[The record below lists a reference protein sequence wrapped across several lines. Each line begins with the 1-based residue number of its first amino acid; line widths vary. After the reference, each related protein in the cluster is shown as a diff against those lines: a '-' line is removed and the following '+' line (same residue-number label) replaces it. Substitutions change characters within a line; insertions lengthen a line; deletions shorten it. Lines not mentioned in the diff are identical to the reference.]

1 MKISNLI
8 HLSYLLNET
17 IDSGKSL
24 PLNETAD
31 AIADGTIFEMLGNQL
46 PDFKTFINQKDKT
59 YLLNEWQKILNT
71 YSPHKYGVFNSGYCL
86 ILAYCLQTIMD
97 IAGKE

>member
-1 MKISNLI
+1 LI
-8 HLSYLLNET
+8 HLSFLLNET

-31 AIADGTIFEMLGNQL
+31 AIAAGTIFDMLGNQL
-46 PDFKTFINQKDKT
+46 TDFDTMINQKDKT